1 MINSAKKI
9 EFFFFFLRRIRNIHS
24 CQANCVT
31 LARLFRFL
39 PGLPVPR
46 ISFLSTVSRFLYK
59 HAHTRAGG
67 TMAPIGCSFFFKL
80 FSINLLLLV
89 FLFNVHVYIYVE
101 IRKVIS
107 WYNNNNNLEQ
117 NFQVSQTFF
126 RLINKFIY
134 IFIPIVVSNNLKKK
148 KFLKNLILIYN
159 VIFVFSFILLSF
171 HHIAIECN
179 FVAVINHTIDNPAMG
194 TIKSDNLELQV
205 DV

>member
-1 MINSAKKI
+1 MGWYQRWTSFVPFSSSVPARNPSQVAWYPLSNSPPDFRVPSTFQAGENFFPKKFNEQRKI
-9 EFFFFFLRRIRNIHS
+9 ATEEIYDKQREENRIFFFFLRRIRNIHS

-67 TMAPIGCSFFFKL
+67 TMAPIGCLFFFKL

-126 RLINKFIY
+126 RLINF
-134 IFIPIVVSNNLKKK
+134 
-148 KFLKNLILIYN
+148 
-159 VIFVFSFILLSF
+159 
-171 HHIAIECN
+171 A
-179 FVAVINHTIDNPAMG
+179 
-194 TIKSDNLELQV
+194 
-205 DV
+205 